1 VSHLFF
7 NCCVV
12 KAFWEYITEV
22 CVKRLG
28 TYFDLVAKLWLN
40 DKKNEMC
47 ECVLQCHMVC
57 LSCRFLKSCCRI
69 LLQENLIS
77 EELSG

>member
-28 TYFDLVAKLWLN
+28 TYFDLVAKLWLH
-40 DKKNEMC
+40 DKKMRCANVCATVPYGLFEM
-47 ECVLQCHMVC
+47 QI
-57 LSCRFLKSCCRI
+57 FKK
-69 LLQENLIS
+69 LL
-77 EELSG
+77 